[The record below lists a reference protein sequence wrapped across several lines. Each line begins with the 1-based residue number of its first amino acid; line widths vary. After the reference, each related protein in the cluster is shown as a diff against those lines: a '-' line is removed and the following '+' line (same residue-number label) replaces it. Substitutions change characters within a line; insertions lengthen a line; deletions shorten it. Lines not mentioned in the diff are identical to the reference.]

1 MGCNDIEIR
10 KSEFADENSIPL
22 LNSDSGP
29 QKTEIKKSKFV
40 AKKISSLTRLKS
52 YLKVVINDNARFT
65 TVPFKAVANQV

>member
-40 AKKISSLTRLKS
+40 AKKNQFL
-52 YLKVVINDNARFT
+52 NDT
-65 TVPFKAVANQV
+65 EIVP